1 MGVPKKRTS
10 KMRRDRRRASNFKL
24 SPIAVSTCPNC
35 KEPLLPHTRCEVC
48 KQYRGMDHS
57 RGNELVRNA

>member
-1 MGVPKKRTS
+1 MGLPKKRTS

-24 SPIAVSTCPNC
+24 SPVSVATCPNC
-35 KEPLLPHTRCEVC
+35 KEPLLPHTRCAVC